1 MRRALTSPPATALTH
16 STDPTAP
23 SPRVPYQ
30 NNPLYLR
37 TFGAAGGGEA
47 APDTLRFHFIV
58 HAALDHVEE
67 KLASQRTAAAGGVKL
82 DPYLGLL
89 YPIEDYR
96 VYGYVTNSRAK
107 LLTVV
112 DDDEVKDAEMRAL
125 FRRLHTLYVDTISN
139 PFHALDSELN
149 GCASFE
155 RQVARVVEAGLY

>member
-1 MRRALTSPPATALTH
+1 
-16 STDPTAP
+16 
-23 SPRVPYQ
+23 Q

-67 KLASQRTAAAGGVKL
+67 KLASQRTAAAGGGKL

-139 PFHALDSELN
+139 PFH
-149 GCASFE
+149 
-155 RQVARVVEAGLY
+155 